1 MWLDKCLK
9 SPVSEDSS
17 KGNMVNG
24 PKYVEI
30 CMTAALPYLLIAVKA
45 IDFQK
50 VSVSDMENLSKLFP
64 NTLSAD
70 GKYSLLNGDNLTQ
83 PIQMQVSR
91 KRKNFL
97 VFFLHF

>member
-1 MWLDKCLK
+1 MAE
-9 SPVSEDSS
+9 P
-17 KGNMVNG
+17 
-24 PKYVEI
+24 
-30 CMTAALPYLLIAVKA
+30 LPYLLIAVKA

-70 GKYSLLNGDNLTQ
+70 GKYSVFKRDNLTQ

-91 KRKNFL
+91 KQKNFL
-97 VFFLHF
+97 IFLLHFGNLV